1 VNLLESAEEMRDKKL
16 AFSQMAQKELSVLTA
31 AVRETV
37 ALTMDAFTKKDM
49 AAAALV
55 EPLEQVIGDLK
66 DKIKVNHTLR
76 LQKSECTIEHGFVLS
91 DMLNNLERVSDHC
104 SNVAGLLLEM
114 EKAKSLD
121 MHKYLDGV
129 KHSDEAFRGKYEE
142 YREKY
147 AL

>member
-1 VNLLESAEEMRDKKL
+1 
-16 AFSQMAQKELSVLTA
+16 
-31 AVRETV
+31 
-37 ALTMDAFTKKDM
+37 
-49 AAAALV
+49 
-55 EPLEQVIGDLK
+55 
-66 DKIKVNHTLR
+66 
-76 LQKSECTIEHGFVLS
+76 
-91 DMLNNLERVSDHC
+91 MLNNLERVSDHC

-129 KHSDEAFRGKYEE
+129 KHSDEAFRDRYEE

>member
-1 VNLLESAEEMRDKKL
+1 MFARTNIEN
-16 AFSQMAQKELSVLTA
+16 QKTYCY
-31 AVRETV
+31 
-37 ALTMDAFTKKDM
+37 
-49 AAAALV
+49 
-55 EPLEQVIGDLK
+55 EQDINRF
-66 DKIKVNHTLR
+66 IYTFCNNILR
-76 LQKSECTIEHGFVLS
+76 LQQQNCSIEAGFIWS
-91 DMLNNLERVSDHC
+91 DLLTNLERTSDHC